1 MEWDISALSAEKEK
15 HEPWLGRQQGVTATG
30 IGLGRDGR
38 PCIKIY
44 TSQVSQE
51 TERKIR
57 AVLAGV
63 PWEVEETGEFRA
75 F

>member
-1 MEWDISALSAEKEK
+1 MDWDIESLDIEKGK
-15 HEPWLGRQQGVTATG
+15 HEPWLGRLEGVTGTG

-38 PCIKIY
+38 PCLKIY
-44 TSQVSQE
+44 TNQISEE
-51 TERKIR
+51 TDRKVR

-63 PWEVEETGEFRA
+63 PWEFEETGEFHA